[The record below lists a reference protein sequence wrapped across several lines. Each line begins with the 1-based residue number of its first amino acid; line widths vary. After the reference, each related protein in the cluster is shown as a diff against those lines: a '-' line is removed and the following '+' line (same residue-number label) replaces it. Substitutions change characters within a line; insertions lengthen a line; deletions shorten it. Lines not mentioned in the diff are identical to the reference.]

1 MAHQHIN
8 ELVALRALLVADPGG
23 DDVPRPVRPPLSTG
37 HGGDREGVGAA
48 RVPES
53 AGPLGR
59 CFHLYVFIAALPY
72 VRAYH
77 RELGIPDDVSRR
89 TLADLGRHVSVHH
102 RRLGTPG
109 LLFPWWIALHFHGEL
124 FQLGRLQFQRS
135 RLGRRTGGPSRR
147 PASTRAPAT
156 RV

>member
-1 MAHQHIN
+1 MGEIGKGW
-8 ELVALRALLVADPGG
+8 E
-23 DDVPRPVRPPLSTG
+23 PP
-37 HGGDREGVGAA
+37 AF
-48 RVPES
+48 PES

-124 FQLGRLQFQRS
+124 FQLGGCSSSARGSDGAR
-135 RLGRRTGGPSRR
+135 GGPSRR
-147 PASTRAPAT
+147 RASTPAPAT
-156 RV
+156 PV